1 MKLHIYGRD
10 ENGKKAVLKTYETD
24 SYDLEFGIIEDVAS
38 VVNLDHVKT
47 GSNAEL
53 IKVAGEAITGS
64 LESVKALMAD
74 IFPGLT
80 AEELRH
86 VKVREMA
93 EVLMDVILYTF
104 GELKKFETGKNA

>member
-1 MKLHIYGRD
+1 MKLNIY
-10 ENGKKAVLKTYETD
+10 EKKKVVKTYEVDEYSLT
-24 SYDLEFGIIEDVAS
+24 FGTLEDVADAI
-38 VVNLDHVKT
+38 NIDELKT